1 MILMQ
6 ICTEKEYN
14 NWLNNKL
21 IAKFDP
27 STLEFQGFVSLSK
40 AKRECLYNFDRW
52 YVTSCTSKDVNLSLE
67 ERKKF
72 LVKRPDE
79 FLKRFGFF
87 TYKAWKDSAGVDLD
101 NSAIFSRVQEIS
113 NQRYVVFGTY
123 SFAGLE

>member
-27 STLEFQGFVSLSK
+27 STLKFQGFVPLSK
-40 AKRECLYNFDRW
+40 SKRECLYNFDRW
-52 YVTSCTSKDVNLSLE
+52 YVTSNTIQNVSLNLE
-67 ERKKF
+67 ERKDF
-72 LVKRPDE
+72 LAKKPDE

-87 TYKAWKDSAGVDLD
+87 TYKAWKKSAGVGLD
-101 NSAIFSRVQEIS
+101 NSAIFSRVQEIN
-113 NQRYVVFGTY
+113 NQRYVVFGIYGFTD
-123 SFAGLE
+123 L

>member
-1 MILMQ
+1 MISMQ

-27 STLEFQGFVSLSK
+27 STLEFQGFMPLSK

-52 YVTSCTSKDVNLSLE
+52 YVTSCTITDINLNLE
-67 ERKKF
+67 ERKDF
-72 LVKRPDE
+72 LAKKPDE

-87 TYKAWKDSAGVDLD
+87 TYKAWKESVGVSLD
-101 NSAIFSRVQEIS
+101 NSAIFSRVQEINS
-113 NQRYVVFGTY
+113 QRYVVFGIYGFT
-123 SFAGLE
+123 GLE